1 MLDELKDYINDNPK
15 YQWWVYML
23 IKIGV
28 MVGVFTLL
36 ALCSCSTTK
45 VTSHTIQRDTIYIDR
60 VVEIEK
66 LVRDTII
73 SKDTIIEYSLDTLGN
88 WKPSKK
94 IIGSG
99 LKIGASTEQ
108 SKEYITENSTSQSE
122 INTETKEKKPNVWGW
137 FGWGAFA
144 GVAGL
149 FILRFIIS
157 RI

>member
-23 IKIGV
+23 IKIAIGV
-28 MVGVFTLL
+28 AGFFLL
-36 ALCSCSTTK
+36 ALCSCSTAK

-88 WKPSKK
+88 WQPSKK

-99 LKIGASTEQ
+99 LKIGTSTEQ
-108 SKEYITENSTSQSE
+108 SKENITENATKESE
-122 INTETKEKKPNVWGW
+122 INTETKEKKPNVWAW

>member
-36 ALCSCSTTK
+36 ALCSCSTAK
-45 VTSHTIQRDTIYIDR
+45 VSSHTIQRDTIYIDR
-60 VVEIEK
+60 VVDIDK

-88 WKPSKK
+88 WQPTKK

-99 LKIGASTEQ
+99 LKIGSSTEQ
-108 SKEYITENSTSQSE
+108 SKENITENVTKESE
-122 INTETKEKKPNVWGW
+122 INTETKEKKPNVWAW

>member
-1 MLDELKDYINDNPK
+1 MLDKLKRYIESNPTREF
-15 YQWWVYML
+15 WAYML
-23 IKIGV
+23 IKIAISLAG
-28 MVGVFTLL
+28 FFLL
-36 ALCSCSTTK
+36 ALCSCSTAK

-88 WKPSKK
+88 WQPTKK

-99 LKIGASTEQ
+99 LKIGSSTEQ
-108 SKEYITENSTSQSE
+108 SKENITENSTAQSE
-122 INTETKEKKPNVWGW
+122 INTETKEKKPNVWAW